1 MPKYLLTIIYP
12 PNSTQPGPAE
22 MEEIMKNV
30 NSLHDELT
38 AAGAWVFGGALH
50 LSDAITVVRPQ
61 GDDVLLPTAP
71 SAKARNKSAACPS
84 FRLTILMTHSNG
96 HARLLWQQRFPC
108 RSRRFSQ
115 TLMSDV

>member
-22 MEEIMKNV
+22 MEKIMENV

-50 LSDAITVVRPQ
+50 LSDANTVVRPQ
-61 GDDVLLPTAP
+61 GDDVLITDGPFSESKEQIGGLSIIQAENLDDALEWARKTALATTVP
-71 SAKARNKSAACPS
+71 VQVTP
-84 FRLTILMTHSNG
+84 F
-96 HARLLWQQRFPC
+96 Q
-108 RSRRFSQ
+108 
-115 TLMSDV
+115 SDPHE